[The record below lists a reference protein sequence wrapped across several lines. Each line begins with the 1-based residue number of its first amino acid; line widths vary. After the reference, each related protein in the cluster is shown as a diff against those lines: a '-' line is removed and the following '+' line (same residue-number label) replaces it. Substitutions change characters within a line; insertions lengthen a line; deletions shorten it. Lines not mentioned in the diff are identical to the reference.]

1 MSGHSKWANIKHKKE
16 LNDAKRGALFTKL
29 VRGISMAVKEGGGS
43 DPNSNV
49 SLRIAIERAKLA
61 NMPRANVERAVAKA
75 GGEGGVSIKE
85 VLYEA
90 IGPGGV
96 ACIIPALTDNSNR
109 TSALI
114 RNVCEKNGGKL
125 AGQGAVSYMFERCG
139 LVTFKDTDVSEEGAF
154 TIAEKLEALE
164 ITCEDGLYILTIPFI
179 KLSAVEEATDPV
191 PHSVDMYYR
200 ATIGVAIDQE
210 TLGKVERFV
219 EALEEL
225 DDVEKVYTNETI

>member
-1 MSGHSKWANIKHKKE
+1 MAGHSKWANIKHKKE
-16 LNDAKRGALFTKL
+16 LNDSKRGALFTKL
-29 VRGISMAVKEGGGS
+29 VRGIAMAVKEGGGS
-43 DPNSNV
+43 DPAANV
-49 SLRIAIERAKLA
+49 SLRIAIERAKIA
-61 NMPRANVERAVAKA
+61 NMPRANIERAIAKA
-75 GGEGGVSIKE
+75 GGESGVSIKE

-139 LVTFKDTDVSEEGAF
+139 LVSFNDADVSEEEAF
-154 TIAEKLEALE
+154 VIAEKLEALE
-164 ITCEDGLYILTIPFI
+164 ITCEDGMYIMTIPFV
-179 KLSAVEEATDPV
+179 KLSSVSAVAGTV
-191 PHSVDMYYR
+191 PHTVDTYYR
-200 ATIGVAIDQE
+200 SIVEVPTDQSTFE
-210 TLGKVERFV
+210 KVERLI